1 MSPALYKKT
10 MAAREKSIQSSKE
23 KKLKLR
29 QARAKMVSD
38 LRRGIVTVGGT
49 EYNKSR
55 DGRKLV
61 MRDKSKDTIVINGVP
76 FEMDPRGNKLVRKTN
91 NSSSSSTASSVPVT
105 TTTRIPSTSVLAARN
120 AATPSSGLS
129 GSTPKQFSI
138 DGVVYVRTRSGNL
151 VRASLVKEL
160 QKRATHK
167 VKVKK
172 MTPARK
178 PRPFCQFF
186 TRFGIC
192 SKGPTC
198 PFVHSRN
205 HLAICK
211 KFLRGICPNT
221 ASTCKL
227 SHTPSPHTTTTCSH
241 FQRAACNKE
250 DCLYPHIRINPQ
262 APICRPFATLGWCEA
277 GINCKDRHVWI
288 CPDFG
293 TPAGCERKCGLA
305 HVANGGIRV
314 KKDSDEKRER
324 DSGGANSSDHH
335 MDSKRKRM
343 DPSSSLAGW
352 AKRTG
357 RYMDGLGQDKNQ
369 EQDVNLNGSV
379 KAKRI
384 QYDENFVP
392 LDFDDEE
399 EKQVMM
405 DQEQDQNERMEEFEQ
420 EEMDEEDED
429 DVSSDQ
435 VESEDEDED
444 EDDEDDD
451 EDDEEM
457 PEIEDEDDED
467 EDDAENEGL
476 HEELQQFYDEQDR
489 QDNDY

>member
-198 PFVHSRN
+198 P
-205 HLAICK
+205 
-211 KFLRGICPNT
+211 
-221 ASTCKL
+221 
-227 SHTPSPHTTTTCSH
+227 
-241 FQRAACNKE
+241 
-250 DCLYPHIRINPQ
+250 INPQ